1 MEEQVETKDRDKT
14 VSIRGSEQSPT
25 RELSALR
32 ANSNRKKSATY
43 YEKHKAEV
51 LAKRK
56 VRYEAEKERLQTI
69 QREYAR
75 KKRAEAQQKK
85 IE

>member
-1 MEEQVETKDRDKT
+1 MDEDKQVVKNLER
-14 VSIRGSEQSPT
+14 
-25 RELSALR
+25 
-32 ANSNRKKSATY
+32 NRKKSATY

-56 VRYEAEKERLQTI
+56 QRYESDKERLRAI

-75 KKRAEAQQKK
+75 KKRAEKK
-85 IE
+85 ADETKLVEPTSVFDSN